1 MSSTVARVSEIS
13 SLSNKS
19 FEEAIADGIKRSQ
32 ETLRNVKSAWI
43 KEQTVNMNDDGSMT
57 YQVNMQIT
65 FVLE

>member
-13 SLSNKS
+13 SLSNTS